1 MTESEDLSST
11 AALDT
16 QRNKRK
22 LSQISMPDVS
32 NTNVKLGSRSAV
44 SSIPS
49 TQDKHKKPNHVS
61 DTSTASMK
69 PLFSSSKPGVKQY
82 TDAYMDDI
90 LSGKALGLIYPIPR
104 NHGKHDISFPFHM
117 KRSSGNE
124 SRSPERERRRSE
136 EMGQQ
141 VVFQVHWRTQARV
154 H

>member
-22 LSQISMPDVS
+22 FSQISMPDAS
-32 NTNVKLGSRSAV
+32 NTEVRLKSRLTV

-49 TQDKHKKPNHVS
+49 TQDEHKKPNRVS

-69 PLFSSSKPGVKQY
+69 PLSSSSKPGVKQY

-104 NHGKHDISFPFHM
+104 NHGKHNISFPSHM

-124 SRSPERERRRSE
+124 SRSNELERRRSE
-136 EMGQQ
+136 EIC
-141 VVFQVHWRTQARV
+141 
-154 H
+154 